1 MKNKIQIITILLFII
16 IILFFF
22 LFYVNKTFESYEN
35 INNSKLIMN
44 GIAAGFF
51 FNFNRLIHYLVVYP
65 NVTEIEFNVR
75 AKINNH
81 LPFIGD
87 NEELFSKLFENYKEE
102 SKQITEVL
110 DIPSI
115 DWKGIP
121 FAGGDGHKF
130 YNSNRIKFQPY
141 NNTFNKYIKL
151 KPNIQNKFDNYLKEL
166 RKDCEQLIGIFV
178 RSEALRFEQPKQ
190 KMPRRI
196 DYLDAL
202 NKIDT
207 YGIST
212 KYFLRIDNNQ
222 DLEYYKNVLKP
233 NYYLD
238 LKRAETNKA
247 DAPHTDT
254 KFLPL
259 EELEKIYIEIALL
272 SKCDY
277 IVHCSSNMVS
287 SALFMNMG
295 AKSIFVVNNE

>member
-1 MKNKIQIITILLFII
+1 MKNKLEIITILSFII
-16 IILFFF
+16 IILFIF
-22 LFYVNKTFESYEN
+22 LFNINKTFESYQN
-35 INNSKLIMN
+35 VNNSKLIMN
-44 GIAAGFF
+44 GIGSGFF

-65 NVTEIEFNVR
+65 NITEIEFNVR

-81 LPFIGD
+81 LPFIGE

-102 SKQITEVL
+102 SKEINEVL
-110 DIPSI
+110 NIDKF

-121 FAGGDGHKF
+121 FSGGDGHKF
-130 YNSNRIKFQPY
+130 YNNNRIKFQPY
-141 NNTFNKYIKL
+141 NYAFNKYIKL
-151 KPNIQNKFDNYLKEL
+151 KPNVQNKLDNHLKEL
-166 RKDCEQLIGIFV
+166 RKDCDQLIGIFV

-202 NKIDT
+202 NKIET
-207 YGIST
+207 YGKST

-222 DLEYYKNVLKP
+222 DLEYYKNILKP
-233 NYYLD
+233 NYHLD
-238 LKRAETNKA
+238 LIRSETNQF
-247 DAPHTDT
+247 DSPHANS

-287 SALFMNMG
+287 SALFMNM
-295 AKSIFVVNNE
+295 ASKSILVVNNE